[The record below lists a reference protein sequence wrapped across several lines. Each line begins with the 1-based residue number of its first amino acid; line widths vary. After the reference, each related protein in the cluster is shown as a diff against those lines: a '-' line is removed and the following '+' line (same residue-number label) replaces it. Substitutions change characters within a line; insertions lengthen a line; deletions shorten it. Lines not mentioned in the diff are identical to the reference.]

1 MQLLYH
7 LVVDISYM
15 ALEYTMHRLFSVQY
29 DVFSFGVL
37 VLEMISGQKHSY
49 FRIRG
54 DVEDLLSYV
63 STIISGY

>member
-1 MQLLYH
+1 
-7 LVVDISYM
+7 
-15 ALEYTMHRLFSVQY
+15 MHRLFSVKY

-37 VLEMISGQKHSY
+37 VLEMISGQKQSY

-63 STIISGY
+63 STIISG